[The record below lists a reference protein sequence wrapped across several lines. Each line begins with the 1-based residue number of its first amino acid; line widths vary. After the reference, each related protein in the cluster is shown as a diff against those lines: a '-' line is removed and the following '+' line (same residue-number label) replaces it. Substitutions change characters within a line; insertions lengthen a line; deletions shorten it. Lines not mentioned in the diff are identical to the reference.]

1 MTIAAV
7 IACVGGFCAYQYLNH
22 EEDAESG
29 TKKKP
34 ELPSYYAVSLLD
46 GTAVPAMQD
55 GVNPMSCEFKKP
67 EPPKPPPPK
76 PWQLPTPVKPTPPK
90 PTPEPVKPTPTPV
103 KPEPVKPT
111 PVKPEPVKPTPAKP
125 EPVKPTP
132 PPVKP
137 EPEKPTPPTPV
148 KPAPPKPV
156 PPKPPRVVELRY
168 IGNMSIDGGNAAAQ
182 LYVSE
187 VISKKQK
194 NTFKARLRV
203 GEKILG
209 GLLEIKAFDK
219 NRVVL
224 VHSGNKEVKVP
235 IRQKKPMV
243 VSIPQ

>member
-7 IACVGGFCAYQYLNH
+7 IACVGGYYAYQYLNH
-22 EEDAESG
+22 EENAESG

-34 ELPSYYAVSLLD
+34 ELPSYYEVALLD
-46 GTAVPAMQD
+46 GTAVPAMQE

-76 PWQLPTPVKPTPPK
+76 PWQLPKPPK
-90 PTPEPVKPTPTPV
+90 PQDVKPQPP
-103 KPEPVKPT
+103 KPEPVKP
-111 PVKPEPVKPTPAKP
+111 PPPKPEPVKPQPPKPEVKPQPPKP
-125 EPVKPTP
+125 EPVKPQ
-132 PPVKP
+132 
-137 EPEKPTPPTPV
+137 PPTP
-148 KPAPPKPV
+148 KPK
-156 PPKPPRVVELRY
+156 PKPPRVVELRY

-194 NTFKARLRV
+194 NSFKARLRV
-203 GEKILG
+203 GEKVLG
-209 GLLEIKAFDK
+209 GLLEIKSFDK

-235 IRQKKPMV
+235 IRQKKPTV